1 MPHITFEMTHMKT
14 VMASSL
20 SLSFPLN
27 DAVPSTSNAR
37 DRLLSKIFHFRKT
50 EAAQMAK
57 DEDYALL
64 YAFALV
70 TGQLGEEISKVGAE
84 VEGLF
89 GVLDEEVLELR

>member
-1 MPHITFEMTHMKT
+1 MK
-14 VMASSL
+14 L
-20 SLSFPLN
+20 EFPLN
-27 DAVPSTSNAR
+27 DALPSTSNAR
-37 DRLLSKIFHFRKT
+37 DRLLAKIFHFRKT
-50 EAAQMAK
+50 EAAERVR

-70 TGQLGEEISKVGAE
+70 TGQLGEEIARVGME